1 MVPSHVAI
9 ALGKAY
15 LNVLY
20 EGPGCLATPCN
31 GSRLRQQRKGASCPR
46 KRVLTPCDAIGYVQ
60 RKAEVLLFCQG
71 GECFGYFMQW
81 GLPKAT
87 LKDIWELVA
96 GDEGR
101 LTQRHFV
108 SCIYLMELAKTG
120 NPLPQRLPPGPF
132 PPVLQPA
139 APAAWERSVSL
150 SDLQGVRSCISLS
163 LMYQFASS
171 AAPRNLYFRTTW
183 PSLKLW
189 LS

>member
-1 MVPSHVAI
+1 M
-9 ALGKAY
+9 LW
-15 LNVLY
+15 LL
-20 EGPGCLATPCN
+20 
-31 GSRLRQQRKGASCPR
+31 
-46 KRVLTPCDAIGYVQ
+46 DAIGSVQ

-81 GLPKAT
+81 GLPKAA

-101 LTQRHFV
+101 LTQRQFV

-132 PPVLQPA
+132 PPVSQPT
-139 APAAWERSVSL
+139 APAARQRSVSL

-163 LMYQFASS
+163 VMY
-171 AAPRNLYFRTTW
+171 
-183 PSLKLW
+183 
-189 LS
+189 

>member
-1 MVPSHVAI
+1 M
-9 ALGKAY
+9 G
-15 LNVLY
+15 
-20 EGPGCLATPCN
+20 
-31 GSRLRQQRKGASCPR
+31 
-46 KRVLTPCDAIGYVQ
+46 DVQ
-60 RKAEVLLFCQG
+60 CKAEVLLFWQG

-101 LTQRHFV
+101 LTQRQFV

-132 PPVLQPA
+132 PPVSQPT
-139 APAAWERSVSL
+139 APAARERSVSL

-163 LMYQFASS
+163 LMYRFASS
-171 AAPRNLYFRTTW
+171 AAHNNLYSSTI
-183 PSLKLW
+183 
-189 LS
+189 